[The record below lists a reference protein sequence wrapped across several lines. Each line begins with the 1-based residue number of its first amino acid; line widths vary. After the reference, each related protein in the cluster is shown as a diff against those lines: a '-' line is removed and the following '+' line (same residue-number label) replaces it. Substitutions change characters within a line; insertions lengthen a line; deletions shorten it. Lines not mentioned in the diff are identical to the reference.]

1 VLPGVISAILMMRWT
16 INRWRS
22 TLRRVVNPPE
32 APDDLRRRL
41 SLGMSFIPNYDAVV
55 SRSQSTA
62 KHRNVGR
69 LPSPTVVPPVSSAPQ
84 ATPPPN
90 SAYPVRVLL
99 VPLVIQWRRRGPGW
113 YASAG
118 ARPGRR

>member
-1 VLPGVISAILMMRWT
+1 VLTGVISAILMMRWT

-22 TLRRVVNPPE
+22 TLRRVLSPPE
-32 APDDLRRRL
+32 ADLRRRL
-41 SLGMSFIPNYDAVV
+41 SIGMFFIPNYDAVV

-69 LPSPTVVPPVSSAPQ
+69 LPSPTVVPPGPPAPQ

-90 SAYPVRVLL
+90 NPYPVRVLP
-99 VPLVIQWRRRGPGW
+99 VPLVIQ
-113 YASAG
+113 
-118 ARPGRR
+118 